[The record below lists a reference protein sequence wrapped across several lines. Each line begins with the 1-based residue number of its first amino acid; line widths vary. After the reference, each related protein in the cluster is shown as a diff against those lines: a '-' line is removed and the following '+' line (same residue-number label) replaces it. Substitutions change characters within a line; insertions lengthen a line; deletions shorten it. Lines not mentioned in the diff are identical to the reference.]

1 MKANP
6 TILITCGEASGDLH
20 AANLIAQL
28 RRKIPDANILAFG
41 GDKVRSAGAK
51 LICHIE
57 DYSSIVGLS
66 GVLTNL
72 PRLAALERKLKRV
85 LSDVDL
91 FIPVDYPGLNLRL
104 AAKAKQLQIPVLYY
118 ISPQDAR
125 NPTPKRMRKTTPR
138 RQFAPAATT
147 PICMGA

>member
-51 LICHIE
+51 LLCHIE

-104 AAKAKQLQIPVLYY
+104 AARAKQLQIPVLYY
-118 ISPQDAR
+118 ISPQVWAWGRGRVEKMTQLVDFMAVIL
-125 NPTPKRMRKTTPR
+125 P
-138 RQFAPAATT
+138 FEEEV
-147 PICMGA
+147 